1 MKKNSI
7 QKMLKKYPV
16 IGQFIR
22 FGLIGGLNTGVDL
35 VILITLMTISG
46 LKAGLAYTIFKA
58 ISFCAAATFSYF
70 MNKRWAFKDT
80 SKKKEVKKF
89 SQFFIVSLVGA
100 VINVT
105 VATLVVTY
113 LKPALGGTLIIA
125 LNDTMWGTVGALGG
139 TAFGLIWNFLGYK
152 LLVFKK

>member
-1 MKKNSI
+1 MFKKI
-7 QKMLKKYPV
+7 LKQYPT

-35 VILITLMTISG
+35 VILFALMTLSG
-46 LKAGLAYTIFKA
+46 LEAGLAYIIFKT

-70 MNKRWAFKDT
+70 MNKRWAFKDN
-80 SKKKEVKKF
+80 SKTKQVRKF
-89 SQFFIVSLVGA
+89 SQFFAVSVLGA

-105 VATLVVTY
+105 VAALVVNY
-113 LKPALGGTLIIA
+113 LQPALGGTLIIP
-125 LNDTMWGTVGALGG
+125 LSGKVWGIVGGLGG
-139 TAFGLIWNFLGYK
+139 TAFGLIWNFMGYK